1 MSEEKENEEEISK
14 YNIILN
20 ELLGYGY
27 SENNLISQNEINLFL
42 ERKLTKNKFDFNLSQ
57 KIFDILNLTEYNIV
71 TISQF
76 ISGFV
81 KLEDELIKLK
91 DELNNEFIEEKKIY
105 ENLIDMC
112 KRYQSEKLNEEGFS
126 ENARLNGEIIES
138 NFNVD
143 LDGIEEIIL
152 KIIYG
157 EEEQEIKYNYNIK
170 ESQLDNENN
179 KNFELKVLSG
189 KENLQFILM
198 TRNYLNYKTEIG
210 SKTYSLEGI
219 KNQEPFYIK
228 IEIPFDDNDYNEKEE
243 DYAGIIKAKIYLRWS
258 DFEYY
263 NNKKNEVEI
272 KLKKIMKELEETEES
287 IKNIKSFYIKE
298 NKIKEE
304 KKEIKE
310 NKEILKE
317 NILEFGEGKIIVE
330 YNNEKIEE
338 NDNEEIKEKEEDK
351 NIETDNIDTINEI
364 DVNNNNDENINN
376 NKNIDFNN
384 NDNNIDDND
393 KKINDN
399 IDKNID
405 NNPNN
410 NIDNNIN
417 INENNNPNYSYEIV
431 YDENYQNNENYN
443 IELNNNINND
453 INIDEIIKN
462 SEIKN
467 ENIENNINII
477 PDHDFTSYTK
487 ALLTESTN
495 KTLIQEKTL
504 PLKYLPQKINK
515 VIIDNNINTLP
526 LIDAGKKITYINSTE
541 NNIYDNNQY

>member
-1 MSEEKENEEEISK
+1 MKMSEENENDEEKSK

-20 ELLGYGY
+20 ELSGYGY

-42 ERKLTKNKFDFNLSQ
+42 ERKLTKNKFDFYLSQ

-157 EEEQEIKYNYNIK
+157 EEEKEIKYNVK
-170 ESQLDNENN
+170 QSQLENENN

-210 SKTYSLEGI
+210 SKIYSLEGI
-219 KNQEPFYIK
+219 KNQESFYIK

-298 NKIKEE
+298 NKIKED

-338 NDNEEIKEKEEDK
+338 IENKEIKEKEEDK

-364 DVNNNNDENINN
+364 NVNNNND
-376 NKNIDFNN
+376 KN
-384 NDNNIDDND
+384 NDDNNAN
-393 KKINDN
+393 
-399 IDKNID
+399 

-410 NIDNNIN
+410 NIVNNNN

-453 INIDEIIKN
+453 INIDEILKN

-526 LIDAGKKITYINSTE
+526 LIDAGKKITYINSNE